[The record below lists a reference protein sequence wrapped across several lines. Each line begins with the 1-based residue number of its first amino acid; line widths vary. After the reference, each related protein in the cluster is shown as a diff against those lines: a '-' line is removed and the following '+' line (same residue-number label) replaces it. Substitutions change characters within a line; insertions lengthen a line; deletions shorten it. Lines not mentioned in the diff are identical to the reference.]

1 MMKYLVIDSIIIR
14 SAALGLLLL
23 LAATACGGDDSAA
36 APSVP
41 APTASPA
48 GLISN
53 ATIHKVVDGDT
64 VIADVSGSAEN
75 VRLIGIDTPESVAR
89 NRPNQCF
96 GAEASAYLKSLLPE
110 GTAVT
115 LILDQEP
122 RDQYDRLL
130 AYVIRN
136 HDDLF
141 INLDLVAQGY
151 AGTLSYPPN
160 THYEELLDAAAGR
173 AMLANLGLWG
183 VCGNP
188 DVPLE

>member
-1 MMKYLVIDSIIIR
+1 MKCFVIR
-14 SAALGLLLL
+14 SVIITSAVVGLLLL
-23 LAATACGGDDSAA
+23 LATTGCGGGDSTTT
-36 APSVP
+36 PSASTP
-41 APTASPA
+41 RASPA
-48 GLISN
+48 GLVPN

-64 VIADVSGSAEN
+64 VIADVSGSREN

-89 NRPNQCF
+89 NRPNQCY
-96 GAEASAYLKSLLPE
+96 GAEAGAYLKSLLPE

-115 LILDQEP
+115 LILDEEP

-130 AYVIRN
+130 AYVIRS

-141 INLDLVAQGY
+141 INLDLVEQGY

-160 THYEELLDAAAGR
+160 THYEGLLDAAAAR
-173 AMLANLGLWG
+173 AMLADLGLWG